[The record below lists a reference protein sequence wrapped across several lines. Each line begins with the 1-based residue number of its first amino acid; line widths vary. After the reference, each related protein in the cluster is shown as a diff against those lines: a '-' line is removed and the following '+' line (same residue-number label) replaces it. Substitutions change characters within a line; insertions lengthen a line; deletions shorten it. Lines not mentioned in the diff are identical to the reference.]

1 MKKKRRKCVKFVQY
15 RNFGREFK
23 VKSQTKSKSSKRKRE
38 KRKRKDDTRKNRR
51 KDTTQH
57 INIYNTHTLKMN
69 TQGNQAFQQ
78 GNAQQANMNGF
89 DQFNHVFQQNQQQ
102 QQYLQQQYVQNQ
114 AQQPQQPAQVQA
126 RIPDRKDPPKL
137 IEYHG
142 YNDNDR
148 LTSISL
154 VVTANTSKVYIPQTY
169 CSCIRKVSPKVIYDT
184 VDGLLDGRRQARSI
198 DRFTSGECFGA
209 PFRQIGLKSSNTVG
223 FFSSSINPVLDSTT
237 ITRDYYDDLMKYFN
251 LDDVKHTHTY
261 TY

>member
-1 MKKKRRKCVKFVQY
+1 
-15 RNFGREFK
+15 
-23 VKSQTKSKSSKRKRE
+23 
-38 KRKRKDDTRKNRR
+38 
-51 KDTTQH
+51 
-57 INIYNTHTLKMN
+57 MN